1 MRVVTSK
8 DGDPSQLI
16 ERPQTEEES
25 YHLRIDGAEIVDIQ
39 DDKGNGTKPA
49 GDMGLLLDE
58 DLDVTIMGGGG
69 DSHTLLIPTEG
80 TYTVKFR
87 PAESGTEVEL
97 LRGPSKTV
105 EGLSYIQ
112 PTLAVRYNELTLS
125 SGVTAMLRITPQGVE
140 DLRYDEDGDGVF
152 EKTVAPTASVTGALA
167 LDREMPSLTFG
178 EQVKGNKRLVT
189 INAIDEDSGIKKLL
203 YSFDGQNF
211 QPYTKPLQ
219 LDPSK
224 QSIVYAYADDNVGNR
239 SPVVTYEPLIPSVEV
254 TRDKQTNEIVVT
266 ITVRN
271 ESSAPVM
278 TNFVL
283 QKAELNNE
291 QTSTALPLSVE
302 MIAPGKPLV
311 ADSPPL
317 PDNRVIQTLR
327 FPATAAVS
335 GKNAMLSINGTSQG
349 DKFHEKI
356 KVTVP

>member
-1 MRVVTSK
+1 
-8 DGDPSQLI
+8 
-16 ERPQTEEES
+16 
-25 YHLRIDGAEIVDIQ
+25 
-39 DDKGNGTKPA
+39 
-49 GDMGLLLDE
+49 
-58 DLDVTIMGGGG
+58 
-69 DSHTLLIPTEG
+69 
-80 TYTVKFR
+80 
-87 PAESGTEVEL
+87 
-97 LRGPSKTV
+97 V

-125 SGVTAMLRITPQGVE
+125 SSVTAMLRITPQGME

-178 EQVKGNKRLVT
+178 EQVRGNKRLVT

-203 YSFDGQNF
+203 YSFDGQNY
-211 QPYTKPLQ
+211 QPYTKPLH

-254 TRDKQTNEIVVT
+254 KRDEQTNEIVVT

-291 QTSTALPLSVE
+291 QTSTALPLSIE

-327 FPATAAVS
+327 FPATAASS

-349 DKFHEKI
+349 DRFHEKI
-356 KVTVP
+356 RVTVP